1 MSAALI
7 ITRLPR
13 NYATKG
19 DGQRQ
24 SARVSKSIAA
34 HSSCRVTRSHYP
46 ISCNAHHV
54 SRSRRKLVGC
64 APMEYCG
71 NQIHL
76 QLSSSRSE
84 LQLEAGPKLFP
95 IHSKQRRISIT
106 NERIRVNIHQT
117 VASRFRHCSSVD
129 RGARAIC
136 DFSMAHQTLLA
147 RDLFLNDPSFVMRRI
162 CYPHDRFLGR
172 QRRSRLASALVW
184 HTNTCKTVIQARIQS
199 RAFRDTFLD
208 RSFRYAPASSRK
220 RRPYR
225 SRDNYDRHYRIPYSL
240 LCRPHDATLPGAN
253 RAISCLG

>member
-54 SRSRRKLVGC
+54 SRSRRKLVGY

-136 DFSMAHQTLLA
+136 DFSMAHQTLRA

-162 CYPHDRFLGR
+162 AIRMIVFWVGSEEVDWRVPWSGVLIHVRPLF
-172 QRRSRLASALVW
+172 RLVFNHAL
-184 HTNTCKTVIQARIQS
+184 
-199 RAFRDTFLD
+199 FRDTFLD
-208 RSFRYAPASSRK
+208 RSFRYAP
-220 RRPYR
+220 
-225 SRDNYDRHYRIPYSL
+225 IYS
-240 LCRPHDATLPGAN
+240 
-253 RAISCLG
+253 